1 MIWTPRGR
9 LAMHD
14 DIFVC
19 HNCKWGGGATGIWG
33 VAAEDAA
40 ERRRAKNYSV
50 QNGGM
55 AKVEEP

>member
-1 MIWTPRGR
+1 MFPEP
-9 LAMHD
+9 
-14 DIFVC
+14 
-19 HNCKWGGGATGIWG
+19 TGIWG